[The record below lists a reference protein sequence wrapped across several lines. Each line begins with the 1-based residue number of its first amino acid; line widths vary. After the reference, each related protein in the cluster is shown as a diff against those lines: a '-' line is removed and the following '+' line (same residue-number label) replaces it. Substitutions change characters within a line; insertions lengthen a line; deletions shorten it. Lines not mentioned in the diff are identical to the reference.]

1 MLLAGRWAREAI
13 ESGPAAWRQGL
24 LPEFVA
30 FLVGLDERGRRK
42 GRALRKVEIP
52 RRFAEALALSEFIVL
67 GGQILAD
74 EIPSTRSAAPSAG
87 FVAFVEILTDI
98 AKAIR
103 RGTGRPMEVDPL
115 VAFDLYLQEKQTRE
129 RGAKG
134 SETSVERVAMQLG
147 ASSRVVDTA
156 LSRARPL
163 AEAMQLARAKGRKM
177 PLPSIKR
184 GKR

>member
-1 MLLAGRWAREAI
+1 
-13 ESGPAAWRQGL
+13 
-24 LPEFVA
+24 
-30 FLVGLDERGRRK
+30 
-42 GRALRKVEIP
+42 
-52 RRFAEALALSEFIVL
+52 
-67 GGQILAD
+67 
-74 EIPSTRSAAPSAG
+74 
-87 FVAFVEILTDI
+87 
-98 AKAIR
+98 
-103 RGTGRPMEVDPL
+103 MEVDPL